1 MNYNGAKRS
10 HCPAIAHKQP
20 ANRQDTSLRLRQLR
34 SEMTRVASIQGPP
47 LDGYIVT
54 SDDAHQVNIIYIL
67 YTYIYT
73 LKIINI
79 LYLL

>member
-67 YTYIYT
+67 YTHIYT